1 VKPPPTLAPY
11 VEATALAISGSLT
24 NAAALWLA
32 LLNPLRRCCGVGI
45 WAECYPVALWLA
57 HLALTFGERRQWRL
71 VPKPSVRAYRVH
83 DDRADDEAAGPYRH
97 GAPDHRLRF
106 LPGTP
111 YFLAQRRAV
120 CLLLPPLA
128 IMARNCRRFLNGMPS
143 RPC

>member
-11 VEATALAISGSLT
+11 VEATALAICGSLA
-24 NAAALWLA
+24 NAAALWAA
-32 LLNPLRRCCGVGI
+32 LLKPYRRCCGVGI

-57 HLALTFGERRQWRL
+57 HQ
-71 VPKPSVRAYRVH
+71 
-83 DDRADDEAAGPYRH
+83 
-97 GAPDHRLRF
+97 RLRF

-120 CLLLPPLA
+120 CLLLPPFA
-128 IMARNCRRFLNGMPS
+128 IMALNWRRFLNGMAN